1 MKYENPLL
9 PEGINTSK
17 SHPLKTFLILVT
29 GLLLVL
35 IVSAWLLGIGGGY
48 LASKIPYAQ
57 EKRLAET
64 YAEAAAPRTQLLD
77 YLQGLADKVSVAMQ
91 LESEMKITVHYVAED
106 VENAFATIGGNIFLY
121 KGLLEKLPNENA
133 LAMLI
138 GHEIGHVRHRDPI
151 ISIGQNAAISTG
163 MMLLLGSTDT
173 GILGST
179 GLLTQMKFSREME
192 TRSDETGLVAVQRLY
207 GHVNGAL
214 GLYSVLDAISESS
227 ILDEPSQFFSTHPV
241 SDTRIKEL
249 SELIVEKEWLLSMPV
264 TPLPKLFSTW
274 LSES

>member
-1 MKYENPLL
+1 MKYENPPL

-17 SHPLKTFLILVT
+17 THPLKTFFILVT

-35 IVSAWLLGIGGGY
+35 IISAWLLGVGGGY
-48 LASKIPYAQ
+48 LAGKIPYSQ
-57 EKRLAET
+57 EKRLAKT
-64 YAEAAAPRTQLLD
+64 YSEAAAPRTALLD
-77 YLQGLADKVSVAMQ
+77 YLQTLADKVGTAMQ
-91 LESEMKITVHYVAED
+91 LAPEMKITVHYVAED

-138 GHEIGHVRHRDPI
+138 GHEIGHVKHRDPI
-151 ISIGQNAAISTG
+151 VSIGQNAAISTG

-179 GLLTQMKFSREME
+179 GLLTQMQFSRDME
-192 TRSDETGLVAVQRLY
+192 IRSDETGLIAIERLY
-207 GHVNGAL
+207 GHVSGAL
-214 GLYSVLDAISESS
+214 DLYSVLEAISESS
-227 ILDEPSQFFSTHPV
+227 PLEPPQFFSTHPV
-241 SDTRIKEL
+241 SQTRMKEL
-249 SELIVEKEWLLSMPV
+249 SELIVARQWQQNAPV
-264 TPLPKLFSTW
+264 TLFPEQFSTW

>member
-17 SHPLKTFLILVT
+17 SHPLKTFFTLIM
-29 GLLLVL
+29 GLLVVL

-48 LASKIPYAQ
+48 LASKIPYSQ
-57 EKRLAET
+57 EKRLADN
-64 YAEAAAPRTQLLD
+64 YAEAAAPKTELLD
-77 YLQGLADKVSVAMQ
+77 YLQTLADKVSSAMQ
-91 LESEMKITVHYVAED
+91 LPSEMKITVHYVADD

-151 ISIGQNAAISTG
+151 ISIGQSAAISTG

-173 GILGST
+173 GILGSA
-179 GLLTQMKFSREME
+179 GLLTQMQFSREME
-192 TRSDETGLVAVQRLY
+192 IRSDETGLTAIESLY

-214 GLYSVLDAISESS
+214 DLYSVLEAISESS
-227 ILDEPSQFFSTHPV
+227 PFEPPQFFSTHPV
-241 SDTRIKEL
+241 SETRIKEL
-249 SELIVEKEWLLSMPV
+249 VELIDAKKWRQSMPI
-264 TPLPKLFSTW
+264 TPLPDKFSVW
-274 LSES
+274 LSEG